1 MRGFW
6 GEDSSFEHPTI
17 RGSIA
22 ELRDWLDTNAAA
34 MSTDRDPE
42 QTGMRDVPD
51 AAKKPN
57 ITTHH
62 RNLVLLNQLLERAR
76 YFSFIEMKPPTRKS
90 VGKPRIDLRAIGRRI
105 RELRGFEMTQAEFA
119 KRIGV
124 AQSYLSALERGEKE
138 PGAGVLLAISQEFT
152 RSVDWL
158 LTGEPPK

>member
-1 MRGFW
+1 MTP
-6 GEDSSFEHPTI
+6 S
-17 RGSIA
+17 
-22 ELRDWLDTNAAA
+22 
-34 MSTDRDPE
+34 
-42 QTGMRDVPD
+42 
-51 AAKKPN
+51 
-57 ITTHH
+57 
-62 RNLVLLNQLLERAR
+62 
-76 YFSFIEMKPPTRKS
+76 TRKS

-138 PGAGVLLAISQEFT
+138 PGAAVLLAISQEFT